1 MRQQST
7 LKTTVTIPGQ
17 ENVASYQDN
26 KEYMTKQLKSYTA
39 GIRKIGPNLT
49 SNSNHKY
56 IHDKQT

>member
-1 MRQQST
+1 M

-17 ENVASYQDN
+17 ENVASYQNN